1 MSFPGFDS
9 TVLFFYLQSARPF
22 FVRNLKSMLRNRRKG
37 KNMYFDQVE
46 FGKRVKRER
55 IRLGFTQE
63 ALAER
68 IGIGQIHMN
77 AIERG
82 RKGCSIDIL
91 LDLSE
96 ILEVSTDYL
105 LSGRSPSNEKTII
118 QLRGVIDDLTG
129 ILQNIEQK

>member
-1 MSFPGFDS
+1 
-9 TVLFFYLQSARPF
+9 
-22 FVRNLKSMLRNRRKG
+22 
-37 KNMYFDQVE
+37 MYFDQME

-63 ALAER
+63 MLAER

-129 ILQNIEQK
+129 ILQNIEQQ